1 MRRVRGGSGG
11 LPGACEEVA
20 GEVGERRSFDRITLI
35 YNPRSKG
42 PAATKSAQL
51 AAALR
56 VRLPGVPVTVLAS
69 ASPEHGRA
77 LAREAAAGGRPL
89 IVSVSGDGG
98 YNEVVNGV
106 LAAGNPFAVSAVHA
120 AGNANDHRRC
130 TRRMPMLEAIVAAD
144 VRRIDLLKLTVKQ
157 SGSEWSRYAHSYIG
171 FGLTPSMALGLQ
183 RGNRGR
189 LGEFLAALRTYGRL
203 KPFTVTHSGGA
214 LSRLDSL
221 IFANIPQMAKYF
233 TLSNSAF
240 PDDGRFEVIALPHA
254 ARRRILW
261 FALHATAPGL
271 GPQPSASSYRFFTTD
286 ALSCQIDGEV
296 VELPGDADVLIECA
310 PGALAMVG

>member
-1 MRRVRGGSGG
+1 MTDDA
-11 LPGACEEVA
+11 GACR
-20 GEVGERRSFDRITLI
+20 GFDRITLI

-42 PAATKSAQL
+42 PAAAKSAQL

-56 VRLPGVPVTVLAS
+56 VRLPGVPVAVLAS
-69 ASPEHGRA
+69 ASPGHGRA
-77 LAREAAAGGRPL
+77 LSRDAAAGGCPL
-89 IVSVSGDGG
+89 VVSVSGDGG
-98 YNEVVNGV
+98 YNDVVNGV
-106 LAAGNPFAVSAVHA
+106 LEAGNPRAVSAVHA

-130 TRRMPMLEAIVAAD
+130 TRRRPMLEAIVAAE
-144 VRRIDLLKLTVKQ
+144 VRRIDLLKLTVAHGG
-157 SGSEWSRYAHSYIG
+157 SGWSRYAHSYIG

-189 LGEFLAALRTYGRL
+189 VGEFLAALRTYGRL
-203 KPFTVTHSGGA
+203 KPFTVRHARGA
-214 LSRLDSL
+214 QSRLDSL

-233 TLSNSAF
+233 TLSDSAF

-271 GPQPSASSYRFFTTD
+271 GRQPSVSRYRFFTTD

-296 VELPGDADVLIECA
+296 LDLPGDADVLIECV